1 MSRRKYFVNLTAND
15 QKIKAVIIDSHY
27 EKKHSASMTD
37 ELILD
42 LVQLLDDGDFEPES
56 AAGNFEYYVAN
67 DLILKNKKYRLI
79 WLIEKS
85 EIYIGVINAYRSK

>member
-1 MSRRKYFVNLTAND
+1 MTRRKYSVSLTVND
-15 QKIKAVIIDSHY
+15 QKIKTVVIDSHY
-27 EKKHSASMTD
+27 EKKHAGSITD

-56 AAGNFEYYVAN
+56 ASGNFEYYVAN